1 MNDDRA
7 THREQSKQRRRD
19 VRAGTPLAAILVAAV
34 ICILSFT
41 ARFSPAQTRMEL
53 TRWREFSY
61 AKQTNQ
67 FGSRLTAV
75 DGLHRNG
82 YVVLNDGTFARLSSS
97 LVHTTSP
104 EGKEY
109 YQGFV
114 MYDFEDGSSIL
125 AKVDVSG
132 EPRTKQTGTIIFL
145 SGTKR
150 FKGIAGRGTV
160 SSWMPAKWDLYT
172 ETEASYSVAPE

>member
-1 MNDDRA
+1 MNEDRA
-7 THREQSKQRRRD
+7 THPEQNDQARRG
-19 VRAGTPLAAILVAAV
+19 VRTGTPLAALVMAAV

-53 TRWREFSY
+53 ARWREFSY

-67 FGSRLTAV
+67 FGSRVTAV
-75 DGLHRNG
+75 DGLQRNG

-97 LVHTTSP
+97 LVYTTSP

-145 SGTKR
+145 SGLKR
-150 FKGIAGRGTV
+150 FKGIAGRGTI
-160 SSWMPAKWDLYT
+160 SSWMPTKWDLYT
-172 ETEASYSVAPE
+172 EVEASYSVAQE